1 MHENVKQKTM
11 IYLKKAE
18 RSAESNVL
26 EAQKVVNDMLTNID
40 KNGEQAVRDYA
51 AKLDNWHGDI
61 LLSKSDIDAITSG
74 VSQSVKD
81 DIDFACKQVYD
92 FAKAQRESVVE
103 FYTNNNGVEAGQ
115 RLLPVNVAGCYVPTG
130 RYAHIAS
137 AYMSIATAK
146 AAGVPCIIASSTP
159 YKGKNIHPYV
169 LYAMQTAGADHIMT
183 LGGVQAIA
191 SMAYGLFT
199 GKKADII
206 VGPGNKYVAEAK
218 RALFGKV
225 GIDVFAGPSEVAVI
239 ADETADADVIAI
251 DLVGQLE
258 HGHESPGWLF
268 TTSKKLA
275 EKVMKL
281 IPQYIEKLP
290 PTAKDASYCAWRDY
304 GEVILCD
311 SRDEVVQIS
320 DEYSSEHLEVHCQ
333 DLDWWLDNLTC
344 YGSLFLGEET
354 TVTFGDKASGPNHI
368 LPTKAAGRYSGGL
381 SAHKF
386 LKILTW
392 QRMDREST
400 WQIAQTSSR
409 ISRLEGMEGH
419 ARASDVRLSKYFPDD
434 TFDLGTPVEE

>member
-1 MHENVKQKTM
+1 M

-51 AKLDNWHGDI
+51 ARLDNWHGDI

-333 DLDWWLDNLTC
+333 DLDWWLENLTC

-368 LPTKAAGRYSGGL
+368 LPTRAAGRYSGGL

-400 WQIAQTSSR
+400 RQIAQTSSR

-419 ARASDVRLSKYFPDD
+419 ARASDIRLSKYFPDD
-434 TFDLGTPVEE
+434 TFDLGKPVEE

>member
-1 MHENVKQKTM
+1 M
-11 IYLKKAE
+11 IYLKKADK
-18 RSAESNVL
+18 SAESNVL

-40 KNGEQAVRDYA
+40 KNGEKAVRDYA

-61 LLSKSDIDAITSG
+61 LLSNSEIDTITSG

-92 FAKAQRESVVE
+92 FAKAQRDSVVE
-103 FYTNNNGVEAGQ
+103 FYTKNNGVEAGQ

-159 YKGKNIHPYV
+159 YQGKSVHPYV

-191 SMAYGLFT
+191 SMTYGLFT

-206 VGPGNKYVAEAK
+206 VGPGNKFVAEAK

-239 ADETADADVIAI
+239 ADETADADVVAI

-281 IPQYIEKLP
+281 VPQYIEKLP
-290 PTAKDASYCAWRDY
+290 PTAKDAAYCAWRDY

-311 SRDEVVQIS
+311 SREEVVQIS
-320 DEYSSEHLEVHCQ
+320 DQYSSEHLEVHCQ
-333 DLDWWLDNLTC
+333 NLDWWLDNLTC

-368 LPTKAAGRYSGGL
+368 LPTRAAGRYSGGL

-386 LKILTW
+386 LKVLTW

-400 WQIAQTSSR
+400 RQIAQTSSR

-434 TFDLGTPVEE
+434 TFDLGTPVKE

>member
-1 MHENVKQKTM
+1 
-11 IYLKKAE
+11 
-18 RSAESNVL
+18 VL

-61 LLSKSDIDAITSG
+61 LLSKSDIDAITSE

-92 FAKAQRESVVE
+92 FAKAQRDSVVE
-103 FYTNNNGVEAGQ
+103 FYTKNNGVEAGQ
-115 RLLPVNVAGCYVPTG
+115 RLLPINVAGCYVPTG

-159 YKGKNIHPYV
+159 YQGKSVHPYV

-239 ADETADADVIAI
+239 ADETADADIVAI

-290 PTAKDASYCAWRDY
+290 PTAKDAAYCAWRDY

-311 SRDEVVQIS
+311 SREEVVQIS
-320 DEYSSEHLEVHCQ
+320 DEYSPEHLEVHCK

-400 WQIAQTSSR
+400 LKIAQTSSR

-434 TFDLGTPVEE
+434 KFDLGTPVEE

>member
-1 MHENVKQKTM
+1 M
-11 IYLKKAE
+11 IYLKKADK
-18 RSAESNVL
+18 SAESNVL

-61 LLSKSDIDAITSG
+61 LLSNSDINAITSG

-92 FAKAQRESVVE
+92 FAKAQRDSVVE
-103 FYTNNNGVEAGQ
+103 FYTKNNGVEAGQ

-159 YKGKNIHPYV
+159 YQGKSVHPYV

-206 VGPGNKYVAEAK
+206 VGPGNKFVAEAK
-218 RALFGKV
+218 RTLFGKV

-239 ADETADADVIAI
+239 ADETADAEVVAI
-251 DLVGQLE
+251 DLVWQLE

-268 TTSKKLA
+268 TTSKQLA

-290 PTAKDASYCAWRDY
+290 PTAKDAAYCAWRDY

-311 SRDEVVQIS
+311 SREEIVQIS

-386 LKILTW
+386 LKVLTW

-400 WQIAQTSSR
+400 RQIAQTSSR

>member
-1 MHENVKQKTM
+1 M

-18 RSAESNVL
+18 KSAESNVL

-61 LLSKSDIDAITSG
+61 LLSKSDIDAITSE

-92 FAKAQRESVVE
+92 FAKAQRDSVVE
-103 FYTNNNGVEAGQ
+103 FYTKNNGVEAGQ

-159 YKGKNIHPYV
+159 YQGKSVHPYV

-239 ADETADADVIAI
+239 ADETADADIVAI

-290 PTAKDASYCAWRDY
+290 PTAKDAAYCAWRDY

-311 SRDEVVQIS
+311 SREEVVQIS
-320 DEYSSEHLEVHCQ
+320 DQYSPEHLEVHCK

-400 WQIAQTSSR
+400 LKIAQTSSR
-409 ISRLEGMEGH
+409 ISRLEGMEDH

-434 TFDLGTPVEE
+434 KFDLGTPVEE

>member
-1 MHENVKQKTM
+1 
-11 IYLKKAE
+11 
-18 RSAESNVL
+18 VL

-61 LLSKSDIDAITSG
+61 LLSKSDIDAITSE

-92 FAKAQRESVVE
+92 FAKAQRDSVVE
-103 FYTNNNGVEAGQ
+103 FYTKNNGVEAGQ

-159 YKGKNIHPYV
+159 YQGKSVHPYV
-169 LYAMQTAGADHIMT
+169 LYAMQTAGANHIMT

-239 ADETADADVIAI
+239 ADETADADIVAI

-290 PTAKDASYCAWRDY
+290 PTAKDAAYYAWRDY

-311 SRDEVVQIS
+311 SREEVVQIS
-320 DEYSSEHLEVHCQ
+320 DEYSPEHLEVHCK

-400 WQIAQTSSR
+400 LKIAQTSSR

-434 TFDLGTPVEE
+434 KFDLGTPVEE

>member
-1 MHENVKQKTM
+1 M

-18 RSAESNVL
+18 KSAESNML
-26 EAQKVVNDMLTNID
+26 EAQKVVNDMLANID

-61 LLSKSDIDAITSG
+61 LLSKSDIDAITAG

-92 FAKAQRESVVE
+92 FAKAQRDSVVE
-103 FYTNNNGVEAGQ
+103 FSTNNNGVKAGQ

-159 YKGKNIHPYV
+159 YQGKNIHPYV
-169 LYAMQTAGADHIMT
+169 LYAMKTAGADHIMT

-218 RALFGKV
+218 RTLFGKV

-239 ADETADADVIAI
+239 TDETADADVIAI

-268 TTSKKLA
+268 STSKQLA

-290 PTAKDASYCAWRDY
+290 PTAKDAAYCAWRDY

-311 SRDEVVQIS
+311 SREEVVQIS
-320 DEYSSEHLEVHCQ
+320 DDYSPEHLEVHCQ

-368 LPTKAAGRYSGGL
+368 LPTKSAGRYSGGL

-386 LKILTW
+386 LKVLTW

-400 WQIAQTSSR
+400 RQIAQTSSR

>member
-1 MHENVKQKTM
+1 M

-18 RSAESNVL
+18 KSAESNVL

-61 LLSKSDIDAITSG
+61 LLSKSDIDAITSE

-92 FAKAQRESVVE
+92 FAKAQRDSVVE
-103 FYTNNNGVEAGQ
+103 FYTKNNGVEAGQ

-159 YKGKNIHPYV
+159 YQGKSVHPYV

-239 ADETADADVIAI
+239 ADETADADIVAI

-281 IPQYIEKLP
+281 VPQYIEKLP
-290 PTAKDASYCAWRDY
+290 PTAKDAAYCAWRDY

-311 SRDEVVQIS
+311 SREEVVQIS
-320 DEYSSEHLEVHCQ
+320 DEYSPEHLEVHCK

-400 WQIAQTSSR
+400 LKIAQTSSR

-434 TFDLGTPVEE
+434 KFDLGTPVEE

>member
-1 MHENVKQKTM
+1 M

-18 RSAESNVL
+18 KSAESNVL

-61 LLSKSDIDAITSG
+61 LLSKSDIDAITSE

-92 FAKAQRESVVE
+92 FAKAQRDSVVE
-103 FYTNNNGVEAGQ
+103 FYTKNNGVEAGQ

-159 YKGKNIHPYV
+159 YQGKSVHPYV

-239 ADETADADVIAI
+239 ADETADADIVAI

-275 EKVMKL
+275 EKVIKL
-281 IPQYIEKLP
+281 VPQYIEKLP
-290 PTAKDASYCAWRDY
+290 PTAKDAAYCAWRDY

-311 SRDEVVQIS
+311 SREEVVQIS
-320 DEYSSEHLEVHCQ
+320 DEYSPEHLEVHCQ

-392 QRMDREST
+392 QKMDREST
-400 WQIAQTSSR
+400 RQIAQTSSR

-419 ARASDVRLSKYFPDD
+419 ARASDVRLSKFFPDD
-434 TFDLGTPVEE
+434 TFDLGTPIEE

>member
-1 MHENVKQKTM
+1 M

-18 RSAESNVL
+18 KSAESNVL

-61 LLSKSDIDAITSG
+61 LLSKSDIDAITSE

-92 FAKAQRESVVE
+92 FAKAQRDSVVE
-103 FYTNNNGVEAGQ
+103 FYTKNNGVEAGQ

-159 YKGKNIHPYV
+159 YQGKSVHPYV

-239 ADETADADVIAI
+239 ADETADADIVAI

-281 IPQYIEKLP
+281 VPQYIEKLP
-290 PTAKDASYCAWRDY
+290 PTAKDAAYCAWRDY

-311 SRDEVVQIS
+311 SREEIVQIS
-320 DEYSSEHLEVHCQ
+320 DQYSPEHLEVHCK

-400 WQIAQTSSR
+400 LKIAQTSSR

>member
-1 MHENVKQKTM
+1 M
-11 IYLKKAE
+11 IYLKKAD
-18 RSAESNVL
+18 RSSESNVL

-40 KNGEQAVRDYA
+40 KNGEHAVRDYA
-51 AKLDNWHGDI
+51 AKLDNWYGEI
-61 LLSKSDIDAITSG
+61 LLSKSDIDAITSE
-74 VSQSVKD
+74 VSQNVKD

-92 FAKAQRESVVE
+92 FAKAQRDSVVE
-103 FYTNNNGVEAGQ
+103 FYTKNNGVEAGQ

-159 YKGKNIHPYV
+159 YQGKSIHPYV

-206 VGPGNKYVAEAK
+206 VGPGNKFVAEAK
-218 RALFGKV
+218 RTLFGKV

-239 ADETADADVIAI
+239 ADETADAEVVAI

-275 EKVMKL
+275 EKVMQL

-290 PTAKDASYCAWRDY
+290 PTAKDAAYCAWRDY

-311 SRDEVVQIS
+311 SREEIVQIS

-400 WQIAQTSSR
+400 RQIAQTSSR

>member
-1 MHENVKQKTM
+1 M
-11 IYLKKAE
+11 IYLKKADK
-18 RSAESNVL
+18 SAESNVL

-61 LLSKSDIDAITSG
+61 LLSNSDINAITSG

-92 FAKAQRESVVE
+92 FAKAQRDSVVE
-103 FYTNNNGVEAGQ
+103 FYTKNNGVEAGQ

-159 YKGKNIHPYV
+159 YQGKSVHPYV

-206 VGPGNKYVAEAK
+206 VGPGNKFVAEAK
-218 RALFGKV
+218 RTLFGKV

-239 ADETADADVIAI
+239 ADETADAEVVAI

-290 PTAKDASYCAWRDY
+290 PTAKDAAYCAWRDY

-311 SRDEVVQIS
+311 SREEIVQIS

-333 DLDWWLDNLTC
+333 DLDWWLDNITC

-386 LKILTW
+386 LKVLTR

-400 WQIAQTSSR
+400 RQIAQTSSR

>member
-1 MHENVKQKTM
+1 M
-11 IYLKKAE
+11 IYLKKAD
-18 RSAESNVL
+18 RSSESNVL
-26 EAQKVVNDMLTNID
+26 EAQKVVNDILTNID
-40 KNGEQAVRDYA
+40 KNGEHTVRDYA
-51 AKLDNWHGDI
+51 AKLDNWYGEI
-61 LLSKSDIDAITSG
+61 LLSKSDIDAITSE
-74 VSQSVKD
+74 VSQNVKD

-92 FAKAQRESVVE
+92 FAKAQRDSVVE
-103 FYTNNNGVEAGQ
+103 FYTKNNGVEAGQ

-159 YKGKNIHPYV
+159 YQGKSIHPYV

-206 VGPGNKYVAEAK
+206 VGPGNKFVAEAK
-218 RALFGKV
+218 RTLFGKV

-239 ADETADADVIAI
+239 ADETADAEVVAI

-275 EKVMKL
+275 EKVMQL

-290 PTAKDASYCAWRDY
+290 PTAKDAAYCAWRDY

-311 SRDEVVQIS
+311 SREEIVQIS

-400 WQIAQTSSR
+400 RQIAQTSSR

>member
-1 MHENVKQKTM
+1 M

-61 LLSKSDIDAITSG
+61 LLSKSDIDAITSE

-92 FAKAQRESVVE
+92 FAKAQRDSVVE
-103 FYTNNNGVEAGQ
+103 FYTKNNGVEAGQ

-159 YKGKNIHPYV
+159 YQGKSVHPYV

-239 ADETADADVIAI
+239 ADETADADIVAI

-281 IPQYIEKLP
+281 VPQYIEKLP
-290 PTAKDASYCAWRDY
+290 PTAKDAAYCAWRDY

-311 SRDEVVQIS
+311 SREEVVQIS
-320 DEYSSEHLEVHCQ
+320 DEYSPEHLEVHCK

-400 WQIAQTSSR
+400 LKIAQTSSR

-434 TFDLGTPVEE
+434 KFDLGTPVEE

>member
-1 MHENVKQKTM
+1 M

-18 RSAESNVL
+18 KSAESNVL

-61 LLSKSDIDAITSG
+61 LLSNSDINSITSG

-92 FAKAQRESVVE
+92 FAKAQRDSVVE
-103 FYTNNNGVEAGQ
+103 FYTKNNGVEAGQ

-159 YKGKNIHPYV
+159 YQGKSVHPYV

-206 VGPGNKYVAEAK
+206 VGPGNKFVAEAK
-218 RALFGKV
+218 RTLFGKV

-239 ADETADADVIAI
+239 ADETADAEVVAI

-268 TTSKKLA
+268 TTSKQLA

-281 IPQYIEKLP
+281 VPQYIEKLP
-290 PTAKDASYCAWRDY
+290 PTAKDAAYCAWRDY
-304 GEVILCD
+304 GEVMLCD
-311 SRDEVVQIS
+311 SREEIVQIS

-333 DLDWWLDNLTC
+333 NLDWWLDNLTC

-386 LKILTW
+386 LKVLTW

-400 WQIAQTSSR
+400 RQIAQTSSR

>member
-1 MHENVKQKTM
+1 M
-11 IYLKKAE
+11 IYLKKADK
-18 RSAESNVL
+18 SAESNVL

-61 LLSKSDIDAITSG
+61 LLSNSDIDAITSG

-92 FAKAQRESVVE
+92 FAKAQRDSVVE
-103 FYTNNNGVEAGQ
+103 FYTKNNGVEAGQ

-159 YKGKNIHPYV
+159 YQGKSVHPYV

-206 VGPGNKYVAEAK
+206 VGPGNKFVAEAK
-218 RALFGKV
+218 RTLFGKV

-239 ADETADADVIAI
+239 ADETADAEVVAI

-268 TTSKKLA
+268 TTSKQLA

-290 PTAKDASYCAWRDY
+290 PTAKDAAYCAWRDY

-311 SRDEVVQIS
+311 SREEIVQIS

-386 LKILTW
+386 LKVLTW

-400 WQIAQTSSR
+400 RQIAQTSSR

-419 ARASDVRLSKYFPDD
+419 ARASDARLSKYFPDD

>member
-1 MHENVKQKTM
+1 M
-11 IYLKKAE
+11 IYLKKAKK
-18 RSAESNVL
+18 SAESNVL
-26 EAQKVVNDMLTNID
+26 EAQKVVNDMLTKID
-40 KNGEQAVRDYA
+40 KNGEQAVRNYA

-61 LLSKSDIDAITSG
+61 LLSKSEIDAITSG

-92 FAKAQRESVVE
+92 FAKAQRDSVVE
-103 FYTNNNGVEAGQ
+103 FYTKNNGVEAGQ

-146 AAGVPCIIASSTP
+146 AAGVPCIVAASTP
-159 YKGKNIHPYV
+159 FQGKSVHPYV
-169 LYAMQTAGADHIMT
+169 LYAMKTAGADHIMT

-206 VGPGNKYVAEAK
+206 VGPGNKFVAEAK
-218 RALFGKV
+218 RVLFGKV

-239 ADETADADVIAI
+239 ADETADAEVVAI

-281 IPQYIEKLP
+281 VPQYIEKLP
-290 PTAKDASYCAWRDY
+290 PTAKDAAYCAWRDY

-311 SRDEVVQIS
+311 SQEEVVQIS
-320 DEYSSEHLEVHCQ
+320 DEYSSEHLEVHCKN
-333 DLDWWLDNLTC
+333 LDWWLDNLTC

-386 LKILTW
+386 LKVLTW

-400 WQIAQTSSR
+400 RQIAPTSSR

>member
-1 MHENVKQKTM
+1 M
-11 IYLKKAE
+11 IYLKKADK
-18 RSAESNVL
+18 SAESNVL

-61 LLSKSDIDAITSG
+61 LLSNSDINAITSG

-81 DIDFACKQVYD
+81 DIDVACKQVYD
-92 FAKAQRESVVE
+92 FAKAQRDSVVE
-103 FYTNNNGVEAGQ
+103 FYTKNNGVEAGQ

-159 YKGKNIHPYV
+159 YQGKSVHPYV

-206 VGPGNKYVAEAK
+206 VGPGNKFVAEAK
-218 RALFGKV
+218 RTLFGKV

-239 ADETADADVIAI
+239 ADETADAEVVAI

-268 TTSKKLA
+268 TTSKQLA

-290 PTAKDASYCAWRDY
+290 PTAKDAAYCAWRDY

-311 SRDEVVQIS
+311 SREEIVQIS

-386 LKILTW
+386 LKVLTW

-400 WQIAQTSSR
+400 RKIAQTSSR

-419 ARASDVRLSKYFPDD
+419 ARASDVRLSKYFPDE

>member
-1 MHENVKQKTM
+1 M

-18 RSAESNVL
+18 KSAESNVL

-61 LLSKSDIDAITSG
+61 LLSKSDIDAITSE

-92 FAKAQRESVVE
+92 FAKAQRDSVVE
-103 FYTNNNGVEAGQ
+103 FYTKNNGVEAGQ

-159 YKGKNIHPYV
+159 YQGKSVHPYV

-206 VGPGNKYVAEAK
+206 VGPGNKFVAEAK
-218 RALFGKV
+218 RTLFGKV

-239 ADETADADVIAI
+239 ADETADAEVVAI

-268 TTSKKLA
+268 TTSKQLA

-290 PTAKDASYCAWRDY
+290 PTAKDAAYCAWRDY

-311 SRDEVVQIS
+311 SREEIVQIS

-368 LPTKAAGRYSGGL
+368 LPTKSSGRYSGGL

-400 WQIAQTSSR
+400 RQIAQTSSR

>member
-1 MHENVKQKTM
+1 
-11 IYLKKAE
+11 
-18 RSAESNVL
+18 VL

-92 FAKAQRESVVE
+92 FAKAQRDSVVE
-103 FYTNNNGVEAGQ
+103 FYTKNNGVEAGQ

-159 YKGKNIHPYV
+159 YQGKSVHPYV

-206 VGPGNKYVAEAK
+206 VGPGNKFVAEAK
-218 RALFGKV
+218 RTLFGKV

-239 ADETADADVIAI
+239 ADETADADVVAI

-268 TTSKKLA
+268 TTSKQLA

-281 IPQYIEKLP
+281 VPQYIEKLP
-290 PTAKDASYCAWRDY
+290 PTAKDAAYCAWRDY

-311 SRDEVVQIS
+311 SREEVVQIS

-400 WQIAQTSSR
+400 RQIAQTSSR

>member
-1 MHENVKQKTM
+1 M
-11 IYLKKAE
+11 IYLKKADK
-18 RSAESNVL
+18 SAESNVL
-26 EAQKVVNDMLTNID
+26 EAQKVVNDMLTNIE

-61 LLSKSDIDAITSG
+61 LLSNSDINAITSG

-92 FAKAQRESVVE
+92 FAKAQRDSVVE
-103 FYTNNNGVEAGQ
+103 FYTKNNGVEAGQ

-130 RYAHIAS
+130 RYAYIAS

-159 YKGKNIHPYV
+159 YQGKSVHPYV

-206 VGPGNKYVAEAK
+206 VGPGNKFVAEAK
-218 RALFGKV
+218 RTLFGKV

-239 ADETADADVIAI
+239 ADETADAEVVAI

-268 TTSKKLA
+268 TTSKQLA

-290 PTAKDASYCAWRDY
+290 PTAKDAAYCAWRDY

-311 SRDEVVQIS
+311 SREEIVQIS

-400 WQIAQTSSR
+400 RQIAQTSSR

>member
-1 MHENVKQKTM
+1 M
-11 IYLKKAE
+11 IYLKKAD
-18 RSAESNVL
+18 RSSESNVL

-51 AKLDNWHGDI
+51 AKLDNWYGDI
-61 LLSKSDIDAITSG
+61 LLSKSDIDAITSE

-92 FAKAQRESVVE
+92 FAKAQRDSVVE
-103 FYTNNNGVEAGQ
+103 FYTKNNGVEAGQ

-159 YKGKNIHPYV
+159 YQGKSVHPYV

-239 ADETADADVIAI
+239 ADETADADIVAI

-275 EKVMKL
+275 EKVIKL
-281 IPQYIEKLP
+281 VPQYIEKLP
-290 PTAKDASYCAWRDY
+290 PTAKDAAYCAWRDY

-311 SRDEVVQIS
+311 SREEIVQIS
-320 DEYSSEHLEVHCQ
+320 DEYSPEHLEVHYQ

-400 WQIAQTSSR
+400 LKIAQTSSR

>member
-1 MHENVKQKTM
+1 M

-18 RSAESNVL
+18 KSAESNVL

-61 LLSKSDIDAITSG
+61 LLSKSDIDAITSE

-92 FAKAQRESVVE
+92 FAKAQRDSVVE
-103 FYTNNNGVEAGQ
+103 FYTKNNGVEAGQ

-159 YKGKNIHPYV
+159 YQGKSVHPYV

-239 ADETADADVIAI
+239 ADETADADIVAI

-290 PTAKDASYCAWRDY
+290 PTAKDAAYCAWRDY

-311 SRDEVVQIS
+311 SREEVVQIS
-320 DEYSSEHLEVHCQ
+320 DEYSPEHLEVHCK

-400 WQIAQTSSR
+400 LKIAQTSSR

-434 TFDLGTPVEE
+434 KFDLGTPVEE

>member
-1 MHENVKQKTM
+1 M
-11 IYLKKAE
+11 IYLKKADK
-18 RSAESNVL
+18 SAESNVL

-92 FAKAQRESVVE
+92 FAKAQRDSVVE
-103 FYTNNNGVEAGQ
+103 FYTKNNGVEAGQ

-159 YKGKNIHPYV
+159 YQGKSVHPYV

-206 VGPGNKYVAEAK
+206 VGPGNKFVAEAK
-218 RALFGKV
+218 RTLFGKV

-239 ADETADADVIAI
+239 ADETADAEVVAI

-268 TTSKKLA
+268 TTSKQLA

-290 PTAKDASYCAWRDY
+290 PTAKDAAYCAWRDY

-311 SRDEVVQIS
+311 SREEIVQIS

-386 LKILTW
+386 LKVLTW

-400 WQIAQTSSR
+400 RQIAQTSSR

>member
-1 MHENVKQKTM
+1 M

-18 RSAESNVL
+18 KSAESNVL

-92 FAKAQRESVVE
+92 FAKAQRDSVVE
-103 FYTNNNGVEAGQ
+103 FYTKNNGVEAGQ
-115 RLLPVNVAGCYVPTG
+115 RLLPINVAGCYVPTG

-159 YKGKNIHPYV
+159 YQGKSVHPYV

-239 ADETADADVIAI
+239 ADETADADVVAI

-281 IPQYIEKLP
+281 IPKYIEKLP
-290 PTAKDASYCAWRDY
+290 PTAKDAAYYAWRDY

-311 SRDEVVQIS
+311 SREEIVQIS

-400 WQIAQTSSR
+400 LKIAQTSSR

-434 TFDLGTPVEE
+434 KFDLGTPVEE

>member
-1 MHENVKQKTM
+1 M
-11 IYLKKAE
+11 IYLKKADK
-18 RSAESNVL
+18 SAESNVL

-92 FAKAQRESVVE
+92 FAKAQRDSVVE
-103 FYTNNNGVEAGQ
+103 FYTKNNGVEAGQ

-159 YKGKNIHPYV
+159 YQGKSVHPYV
-169 LYAMQTAGADHIMT
+169 LYAMKTAGADHIMT

-206 VGPGNKYVAEAK
+206 VGPGNKFVAEAK
-218 RALFGKV
+218 RTLFGKV

-239 ADETADADVIAI
+239 ADETADAEVVAI

-275 EKVMKL
+275 EKVIKL

-290 PTAKDASYCAWRDY
+290 PTAKDAAYCAWRDY

-400 WQIAQTSSR
+400 RQIAQTSSR

>member
-1 MHENVKQKTM
+1 M
-11 IYLKKAE
+11 IYLKKADK
-18 RSAESNVL
+18 SAESNVL

-40 KNGEQAVRDYA
+40 KNGEKAVRDYA

-61 LLSKSDIDAITSG
+61 LLSNSEIDTITSG

-92 FAKAQRESVVE
+92 FAKAQRDSVVE
-103 FYTNNNGVEAGQ
+103 FYTKNNGVEAGQ

-159 YKGKNIHPYV
+159 YQGKSVHPYV
-169 LYAMQTAGADHIMT
+169 LYAMKTAGADHIMT

-206 VGPGNKYVAEAK
+206 VGPGNKFVAEAK

-239 ADETADADVIAI
+239 ADETADADVVAI

-281 IPQYIEKLP
+281 VPQYIEKLP
-290 PTAKDASYCAWRDY
+290 PTAKDAAYCAWRDY

-311 SRDEVVQIS
+311 SREEVVQIS
-320 DEYSSEHLEVHCQ
+320 DQYSSEHLEVHCQ
-333 DLDWWLDNLTC
+333 NLDWWLDNLTC

-368 LPTKAAGRYSGGL
+368 LPTRAAGRYSGGL

-386 LKILTW
+386 LKVLTW

-400 WQIAQTSSR
+400 RQIAQTSSR

-419 ARASDVRLSKYFPDD
+419 ARASDARLSKYFPDD